1 MQLKCRSLIAEIAPD
16 LSGADASGGQ
26 FADDETV
33 SKAGIV
39 VVDIDR
45 VEQVRVI
52 PVSRADTAPF
62 FQRCN
67 AWVVKPSTRQV
78 TVTGYRRRR
87 GQGPAGTS
95 FQVDIDGSSDLLG
108 AGVTDPVVSVIAD
121 RPQMPRSPP
130 IRALGASPW
139 RAPAITSRRTRQRAL
154 SA

>member
-52 PVSRADTAPF
+52 PVSRGHRTLLPEV
-62 FQRCN
+62 QRWGGE
-67 AWVVKPSTRQV
+67 AEH
-78 TVTGYRRRR
+78 
-87 GQGPAGTS
+87 PAGHRDGIPSAARSRTS
-95 FQVDIDGSSDLLG
+95 GYIISG
-108 AGVTDPVVSVIAD
+108 
-121 RPQMPRSPP
+121 
-130 IRALGASPW
+130 
-139 RAPAITSRRTRQRAL
+139 
-154 SA
+154 